1 MAGLTTQGFIVATQ
15 EEIRVII
22 ANALKANL
30 GADID
35 TNPSSRIGQ
44 FIDIVSREL
53 ESLWLGLEDVY
64 NSQFPYTASG
74 ISLDNIGSI
83 TNTPRNPGSSGSV
96 FVFFGGAVGSV
107 IPVGTT
113 IATQNGVELTTD
125 ELRTIQNNHWL
136 ITLDLLPTSDKADF
150 NLTYQGLATQQFE
163 IYPQDPADIIKGK
176 IIAASILKSELI
188 FVENTDSVPTKAT
201 FETRF
206 AHGFLVGDSV
216 NIDSSSVSN
225 LFTGIH
231 TVTDVPDSNH
241 FKIASTTAIFKTA
254 MTDDFATGTVPKLD
268 ATQVEVQGQF
278 GISRGIHVS
287 FKPTITTDLWGINLI
302 QNDMFSGATQT
313 VMTVES
319 ATDVATRST
328 GVAVLNQS
336 FPAGSVSEIVSSVS
350 NVNTVL
356 NIADGVAAKER
367 ETDAQYR
374 TRLMGDLTITGAVSI
389 KGIQKALLELPGVT
403 FVGIIDNPLSTAD
416 AAGRPGHSFEAYIEG
431 GSDNEIAQKLYDLHP
446 PGVAIVSTAATGTK
460 RGGQAIDVNGQAVTI
475 EFSQV
480 QRTNVIVEVDI
491 VKTSAF
497 PSNGID
503 LVKDIVASTINALQI
518 DQNFYS
524 HTLYGPINT
533 IPGITQ
539 LTVMAALAGVS
550 PVPVVNAI
558 IDPPPLHHVY
568 IDKSVA
574 GNITVRVS

>member
-113 IATQNGVELTTD
+113 ISTQNGVELTTD

-150 NLTYQGLATQQFE
+150 NLTYQGLATQFFE
-163 IYPQDPADIIKGK
+163 IYPQDPPDIIKSK

-188 FVENTDSVPTKAT
+188 SVINPATTAT
-201 FETRF
+201 FTTRF
-206 AHGFLVGDSV
+206 AHGFQVGDSV
-216 NIDSSSVSN
+216 NIDSSSVGGYWN
-225 LFTGIH
+225 GIH
-231 TVTDVPDSNH
+231 TITAVADNLH
-241 FKIASTTAIFKTA
+241 FSIASGTAIVQTP

-268 ATQVEVQGQF
+268 ATQIEVQGQF

-302 QNDMFSGATQT
+302 QNDMYSGAIQT
-313 VMTVES
+313 VMTVEP
-319 ATDVATRST
+319 ATDVATRAT

-336 FPAGSVSEIVSSVS
+336 FPAGSISEIVSSVS

-356 NIADGVAAKER
+356 NIADGVAAQQR

-403 FVGIIDNPLSTAD
+403 FVGIIDNPLSTVD
-416 AAGRPGHSFEAYIEG
+416 SAGRPGHSFEAYVEG

-446 PGVAIVSTAATGTK
+446 PGVAIVSTAASGTK

-480 QRTNVIVEVDI
+480 QRTNVVVEVDI

-497 PSNGID
+497 PSNGED

-518 DQNFYS
+518 DQTFYS

-539 LTVMAALAGVS
+539 LTVMAALAGPS
-550 PVPVVNAI
+550 PIPVVNAI

-568 IDKSVA
+568 IDKSVP
-574 GNITVRVS
+574 GNIIVRVS

>member
-163 IYPQDPADIIKGK
+163 IYVQDTPDIIKSK
-176 IIAASILKSELI
+176 IIATSILKSELI
-188 FVENTDSVPTKAT
+188 SVLSNGTTAT
-201 FETRF
+201 FTTRF
-206 AHGFLVGDSV
+206 AHGFQVGDTV

-225 LFTGIH
+225 LFTGTFPI
-231 TVTDVPDSNH
+231 TAVADNLH
-241 FKIASTTAIFKTA
+241 FSIASTINIGQAP
-254 MTDDFATGTVPKLD
+254 MNNDFATGTVPKLD

-302 QNDMFSGATQT
+302 RNDMFSGAK
-313 VMTVES
+313 S
-319 ATDVATRST
+319 
-328 GVAVLNQS
+328 L
-336 FPAGSVSEIVSSVS
+336 FI
-350 NVNTVL
+350 
-356 NIADGVAAKER
+356 
-367 ETDAQYR
+367 
-374 TRLMGDLTITGAVSI
+374 GA
-389 KGIQKALLELPGVT
+389 
-403 FVGIIDNPLSTAD
+403 
-416 AAGRPGHSFEAYIEG
+416 
-431 GSDNEIAQKLYDLHP
+431 
-446 PGVAIVSTAATGTK
+446 
-460 RGGQAIDVNGQAVTI
+460 
-475 EFSQV
+475 
-480 QRTNVIVEVDI
+480 
-491 VKTSAF
+491 
-497 PSNGID
+497 
-503 LVKDIVASTINALQI
+503 
-518 DQNFYS
+518 
-524 HTLYGPINT
+524 
-533 IPGITQ
+533 
-539 LTVMAALAGVS
+539 
-550 PVPVVNAI
+550 
-558 IDPPPLHHVY
+558 
-568 IDKSVA
+568 
-574 GNITVRVS
+574 